1 MGKHIRTGMNYLE
14 ILQENQKI
22 KVNGPKYEIAVL
34 SNIELSNISEIL
46 EYYIKIIRV
55 NPSII
60 LGDYDNI
67 VQDSTKYQNL
77 DLVIIFWELSN
88 LIEGL
93 HFNIELLNDNEIE
106 KIIKKIE

>member
-60 LGDYDNI
+60 LGDY
-67 VQDSTKYQNL
+67 
-77 DLVIIFWELSN
+77 
-88 LIEGL
+88 
-93 HFNIELLNDNEIE
+93 
-106 KIIKKIE
+106 